1 MTIFELTHADNKL
14 FHRFFRLVE
23 EAAVRDAEIAE
34 LKALLIDAVCEHGHD
49 IEGTATGKTVRKEAT
64 VQHRGKPNHVKY
76 SETTAIGRVDN
87 TAALA
92 EANRRLRALGGEE
105 VDANDFRGKPTIS
118 RKLEW
123 VEQKEAEKAAKK
135 EAKEAA
141 KKAEEAAKKEA
152 EEAAKKEAICKIAEE
167 TLAELA
173 EKAANKQ

>member
-1 MTIFELTHADNKL
+1 MTNFELTNENNKL
-14 FHRFFRLVE
+14 FKRFFRLVE

-49 IEGTATGKTVRKEAT
+49 IDGTATGKTVRKEAT

-76 SETTAIGRVDN
+76 SETTSIGRVDN

-141 KKAEEAAKKEA
+141 KEAAKA
-152 EEAAKKEAICKIAEE
+152 E
-167 TLAELA
+167 
-173 EKAANKQ
+173 